1 MTQANRLLYWGGLV
15 LGASLVLGGC
25 ATQPTEEAPAQEM
38 TQEEKAR
45 QAVADA
51 EAAVEKTRSE
61 TGDWGLW
68 KSTMGIL
75 GNAQKSLENGDYQA
89 AMEAA
94 KEAQF
99 EAEMGLKQYR
109 DQQENYKMAPR
120 SSMKAGD
127 FPEEEWVGA
136 AAAAKED
143 SAKAREAGSK
153 SVANGTLMVGSAG
166 DRGTYT
172 VGKGDTLWDIA
183 GAGAIYDDPFAWP
196 LIYKNNSG
204 KIDDPDLIFPDQ
216 EFTIVWNVSDDD
228 YNAAVRHAKT
238 RGSWRLGEAEASDM
252 EYLEQY

>member
-1 MTQANRLLYWGGLV
+1 MTRANRLLYAGGLV

-45 QAVADA
+45 QAVSDA

-68 KSTMGIL
+68 KSTLGIL
-75 GNAQKSLENGDYQA
+75 GNAQKSLENGDYKA
-89 AMEAA
+89 ATEAA

-99 EAEMGLKQYR
+99 QAEMGLKQWR
-109 DQQENYKMAPR
+109 EEQEEYKVAVQAA
-120 SSMKAGD
+120 KKGGD
-127 FPEEEWVGA
+127 FPESEWVGA
-136 AAAAKED
+136 AGEGGQAQAK
-143 SAKAREAGSK
+143 EAGSK
-153 SVANGTLMVGSAG
+153 QVANGSLMVASGG

-183 GAGAIYDDPFAWP
+183 GADAIYDDPFAWP

-204 KIDDPDLIFPDQ
+204 KIDDPDLIYPQQKFN
-216 EFTIVWNVSDDD
+216 IVWDVSDDA

-238 RGSWRLGEAEASDM
+238 RGSWSLGEAEASDM

>member
-1 MTQANRLLYWGGLV
+1 MIRANRLLYVGGLV

-38 TQEEKAR
+38 TQQEKAS

-51 EAAVEKTRSE
+51 EAAVEKTRSQ
-61 TGDWGLW
+61 TDDWGLW

-75 GNAQKSLENGDYQA
+75 GNAQNSLENGDY
-89 AMEAA
+89 EAA
-94 KEAQF
+94 IGAAEEAQF
-99 EAEMGLKQYR
+99 QAEMGLEQYR
-109 DQQENYKMAPR
+109 DQQENWRMAPQ
-120 SSMKAGD
+120 SEKKSD
-127 FPEEEWVGA
+127 EFPEDEWIGAASEGA
-136 AAAAKED
+136 AAKQ
-143 SAKAREAGSK
+143 AGSK
-153 SVANGTLMVGSAG
+153 KVANGSLMVSSGG

-183 GAGAIYDDPFAWP
+183 AASAIYDDPFAWP

-204 KIDDPDLIFPDQ
+204 KIEDPDLIFPDQ
-216 EFTIVWNVSDDD
+216 KFNIVWNVADDD